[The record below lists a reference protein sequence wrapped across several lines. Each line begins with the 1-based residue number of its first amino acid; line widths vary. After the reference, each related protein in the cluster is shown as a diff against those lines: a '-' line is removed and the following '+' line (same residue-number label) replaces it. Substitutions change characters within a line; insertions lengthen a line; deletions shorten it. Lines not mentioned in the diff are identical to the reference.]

1 MKTLALRYIIIDGRA
16 STITTIATMA
26 SPSPT
31 PDVSTQNRRPT
42 ILLLGDSLTQLS
54 FEGWGATLANVYQRR
69 CDVLNRGYAGY
80 NTTFYLRHV
89 LPHLLRDDL
98 SEGSNAKLCV
108 VFFGANDAALREVDP
123 HHHVPID
130 EYADNLKRMIT
141 QIQQSASR
149 PKILLVTPPTV
160 HHEQRLQYQKQRFGD
175 KATGVLERRNDVT
188 AQYADA
194 CAALGAAM
202 NVPVLH
208 MFNAMVNGTP
218 NSNSSSI
225 NAADETAW
233 GEYFYDGLHFSSAG
247 QQFVATQ
254 VLHAINEHF
263 PDLAVVP
270 DPVTGQWCNSGSQ
283 CPALSPNGPYHDE
296 IS

>member
-1 MKTLALRYIIIDGRA
+1 LRYIRIDDLTKLSA
-16 STITTIATMA
+16 TTTTIATMA
-26 SPSPT
+26 SPTPT
-31 PDVSTQNRRPT
+31 SSAPPQSRRPT

-80 NTTFYLRHV
+80 NTTYYLRHV

-123 HHHVPID
+123 HHHVPIG
-130 EYADNLKRMIT
+130 EYADNLKSMIT
-141 QIQQSASR
+141 QIQQRSKGT
-149 PKILLVTPPTV
+149 KILLVTPPPV
-160 HHEQRLQYQKQRFGD
+160 HHEQRLQYQKQRFGN
-175 KATGVLERRNDVT
+175 KATGVLERKSDVT

-194 CAALGAAM
+194 CAKLGEAM
-202 NVPVLH
+202 NVPVVH
-208 MFNAMVNGTP
+208 MFCAMVNGTSND
-218 NSNSSSI
+218 NSGST
-225 NAADETAW
+225 AADETAW

-247 QQFVATQ
+247 QQFVATH
-254 VLHAINEHF
+254 VLNAINEHF

>member
-1 MKTLALRYIIIDGRA
+1 MLDA
-16 STITTIATMA
+16 SH
-26 SPSPT
+26 
-31 PDVSTQNRRPT
+31 QNRRPT

-80 NTTFYLRHV
+80 NTKFYLRHV
-89 LPHLLRDDL
+89 LPNLLRDDL
-98 SEGSNAKLCV
+98 SEGSNAVLCV

-123 HHHVPID
+123 HHHVPVD
-130 EYADNLKRMIT
+130 EYVDNLKRIIT
-141 QIQQSASR
+141 HIQQRSMGT
-149 PKILLVTPPTV
+149 KILLVTPPPV

-194 CAALGAAM
+194 CAALGEAM

-208 MFNAMVNGTP
+208 MFNAMVNGTSNNNSS
-218 NSNSSSI
+218 NSNSSSST
-225 NAADETAW
+225 AADENAW

-247 QQFVATQ
+247 QQFVARQ
-254 VLHAINEHF
+254 VLDAINEHF